1 MMMNNIIKVKK
12 VIVLILAF
20 LTLPILFR
28 VAAGQARDDIQEDL
42 TRKFTTYCNNF
53 PWEEVYVHTD
63 RDEYIAGE
71 TMWFNTWVFEKPGLK
86 LSDRSKLL
94 YFEVL
99 NWTNMPV
106 ARKRIMITE
115 GSGSGMALLPDTLS
129 SGDYTVRAYTNW
141 MKNFLPV
148 NCFSKKIKI
157 YNAIKLNP
165 FHQIRE
171 KQSDFTN
178 ENPEQALIGM
188 QSGIKAEVISR
199 PDTFYIKISS
209 DNESYKANADHCYL
223 FIQTNGIININEKI
237 NIIPGH
243 TDFPVPKKSLAPGI
257 NQITLFSDSGKLFFE
272 KCVLTLPDKNESLS
286 IINDIGSGQR
296 SKSLLEISPEDILL
310 PSLSGA
316 KLSVSITPESLPEK
330 SVDISDYLIFGSEFG
345 ILPEEFYGK
354 ILNQIDAD
362 SIWELAEN
370 VKSRWIDWDIIL
382 SGNYPETKYLP
393 ESEFHYITGR
403 LINKGSL
410 APVPGEYVFMASPGK
425 KAQFMY
431 NKTDKNGDFSF
442 PVPFDNNARDIII
455 LSERSDSGHTV
466 NIATS
471 FAELYSPVGADS
483 LIVITDIPAYLE
495 KMSVNYQLNRIFDL
509 SSSVAIPEASA
520 FLPVQQNFYGN
531 PDTRLLLDNYIKLP
545 VMEEVFFE
553 LLPGVLLR
561 RNRNGYDV
569 EVIDPVGK
577 SRYNMPPGLFID
589 GIKINNASVLADLD
603 PELVEQIDVVSDKY
617 IVGDY
622 LFYGIVN
629 VITRNG
635 NFNNITLPEGAVRLN
650 YSITDPSFSFL
661 APDYSGEATKRD
673 RIPDLR
679 NTLYWNPST
688 TPGNGGK
695 IRIEFRTPDYR
706 TDYKVNIQG
715 TTRNGTP
722 VSFKKSIRAE

>member
-1 MMMNNIIKVKK
+1 MMMNKTISVKK
-12 VIVLILAF
+12 VTALILF
-20 LTLPILFR
+20 LTFPLSARI
-28 VAAGQARDDIQEDL
+28 AAGQARDDIQEYL
-42 TRKFTTYCNNF
+42 NLKFAAYCKNF

-63 RDEYIAGE
+63 RDEYISGE
-71 TMWFNTWVFEKPGLK
+71 TMWFNSWVFEKPGTR
-86 LSDRSKLL
+86 LSERSNLL

-106 ARKRIMITE
+106 VRKRILITN
-115 GSGSGMALLPDTLS
+115 GSGPGMALLPDTLS

-165 FHQIRE
+165 FHKIRE
-171 KQSDFTN
+171 KQFDFTN
-178 ENPEQALIGM
+178 ENAKQTLSKA
-188 QSGIKAEVISR
+188 QTGIKAEVISR
-199 PDTFYIKISS
+199 PDTFYIHISS
-209 DNESYKANADHCYL
+209 DNESYKGRADHCYL
-223 FIQTNGIININEKI
+223 FIQANGMINTNEKI
-237 NIIPGH
+237 SILPGNN
-243 TDFPVPKKSLAPGI
+243 DFPVPKKSLTPGI
-257 NQITLFSDSGKLFFE
+257 NQITLFNDSGIPFFE
-272 KCVLTLPDKNESLS
+272 RYLLTLPDKKQSLS
-286 IINDIGSGQR
+286 IISDIGSGPR
-296 SKSLLEISPEDILL
+296 SKSLLEISPEEIL
-310 PSLSGA
+310 PTSLSEA
-316 KLSVSITPESLPEK
+316 KLSVSITPGFFPDK
-330 SVDISDYLIFGSEFG
+330 SADMSDYLIFGSEFG
-345 ILPEEFYGK
+345 LLPEEYFSK
-354 ILNQIDAD
+354 ILNKIDVY
-362 SIWELAEN
+362 STGKLPEN

-382 SGNYPETKYLP
+382 SGNYPEIKYLP
-393 ESEFHYITGR
+393 ENENHYITGR
-403 LINKGSL
+403 LLNKGSL

-431 NKTDKNGDFSF
+431 NRTDKNGDFSF
-442 PVPFDNNARDIII
+442 PLPLDNSTRDIII

-466 NIATS
+466 NIASS
-471 FAELYSPVGADS
+471 FSELYSPAGADS

-509 SSSVAIPEASA
+509 SSSVPISEAEKL
-520 FLPVQQNFYGN
+520 LPVQQNFYGK

-561 RNRNGYDV
+561 RSSTGYDV

-603 PELVEQIDVVSDKY
+603 PELVEEIDVVSDKY

-622 LFYGIVN
+622 LFFGIVN
-629 VITRNG
+629 VITRDG
-635 NFNNITLPEGAVRLN
+635 NFNNIDLPEGAVRLN
-650 YSITDPSFSFL
+650 YRITDPSFSYVT
-661 APDYSGEATKRD
+661 PDHSPEVTKSG

-679 NTLYWNPST
+679 NTLYWNPSII
-688 TPGNGGK
+688 PGIDGK
-695 IRIEFRTPDYR
+695 IRIEFWTPDYR

-715 TTRNGTP
+715 IARNGTP
-722 VSFKKSIRAE
+722 VSFKKSIGVK